1 MNANKPGM
9 TYASTGV
16 VYEELDPFKRMAQA
30 AARATAMN
38 FSMGNY
44 RRDRPNFTEV
54 SESRGESVYL
64 LKSAHNY
71 WAHLEEGLGTKNL
84 VADEMYRLTGRSYY
98 DNIGQD
104 TVAMIVNDMIT
115 LGARPLSLAMHLA
128 VGDSS
133 WFKDEQRSRDLING
147 WKHACNLAQCAWGCG
162 ETPAL
167 KGVVMPNAVVL
178 SGSAMGVIEPKKRR
192 IMGNIQD
199 GDAIVFI
206 ESSGIH
212 ANGLTMARKIADEL
226 PDGYLTKLPNGRT
239 YGDTLLDPTHI
250 YVQAVEGCLDVNVD
264 IHYAVN
270 ITGHGWRKLM
280 RAKEPFAYIIEKLPI
295 QLPIFDFIQEHGNVD
310 EGEMYGNFNMGAGFA
325 LYVPESHVYKVMQV
339 MTSLGYRAFRAGHIE
354 KDDVKQVFIKPR
366 CLLFGG
372 ETLAVR

>member
-1 MNANKPGM
+1 MNADRTGM

-16 VYEELDPFKRMAQA
+16 VYEDLDPFKRMAQV
-30 AARATAMN
+30 AARETAKN
-38 FSMGNY
+38 LSAGSY

-64 LKSAHNY
+64 QESARNY

-84 VADEMYRLTGRSYY
+84 VADAMYKLTGRSYY

-104 TVAMIVNDMIT
+104 CVAMIVNDMIT
-115 LGARPLSLAMHLA
+115 LGARPLSIAMHCA
-128 VGDSS
+128 VGSS
-133 WFKDEQRSRDLING
+133 DWFKDEVRSRDLING
-147 WKHACNLAQCAWGCG
+147 WKHACDLAQCAWGCG

-167 KGVVMPNAVVL
+167 RGVVMPEAVVL

-199 GDAIVFI
+199 GDAIVII
-206 ESSGIH
+206 ESNGIH

-226 PDGYLTKLPNGRT
+226 PDGYLTKLPDGRT

-250 YVQAVEGCLDVNVD
+250 YVQAVERCLNVNVD

-280 RAKEPFAYIIEKLPI
+280 RSKKPFAYIIEKLPA
-295 QLPIFDFIQEHGNVD
+295 QLPIFDFIQEYGNVD
-310 EGEMYGNFNMGAGFA
+310 EREMYGNFNMGAGFA
-325 LYVPESHVYKVMQV
+325 LYVPESHVYKVLQV
-339 MTSLGYRAFRAGHIE
+339 TESLGLTAFRAGYIKHGTE
-354 KDDVKQVFIKPR
+354 KEVVIKPKG
-366 CLLFGG
+366 LVYTGD
-372 ETLAVR
+372 TLAVR